1 MRLRGLAMR
10 DDVSGLVRGVE
21 PRSASIRALLRC
33 SLRERPEACPA
44 ARRAPGNNRSLTSGS
59 LLDLDYCCRFRL
71 ASSRAIGAMMRE
83 AMLAL
88 LAKEPAHGYELRQ
101 RLAAALGPVGEVL
114 NSGQVYV
121 TLSRLERAGLVRG

>member
-1 MRLRGLAMR
+1 
-10 DDVSGLVRGVE
+10 
-21 PRSASIRALLRC
+21 
-33 SLRERPEACPA
+33 
-44 ARRAPGNNRSLTSGS
+44 
-59 LLDLDYCCRFRL
+59 
-71 ASSRAIGAMMRE
+71 MRE

-121 TLSRLERAGLVRG
+121 TLAPGTGRPGPGVQVARARRRTRRCTR